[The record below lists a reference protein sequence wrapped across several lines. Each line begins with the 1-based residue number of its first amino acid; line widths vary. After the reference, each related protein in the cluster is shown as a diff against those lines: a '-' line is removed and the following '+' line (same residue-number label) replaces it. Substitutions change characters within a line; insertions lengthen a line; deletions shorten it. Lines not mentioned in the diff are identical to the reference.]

1 MKTIYAIG
9 NTPSVML
16 FQGVGIDAFVV
27 KDEQAFKEKIIEL
40 KDAKIILVAESLSPF
55 LEELNYRFSNE
66 TYPIILLLPM
76 EGYETSLGLD
86 KLKKDVEKAIGIA
99 LLR

>member
-16 FQGVGIDAFVV
+16 FQSVGIEAYVV
-27 KDEQAFKEKIIEL
+27 KDETTLKEKLAEL
-40 KDAKIILVAESLSPF
+40 SDAKIILISESLSPF
-55 LEELNYRFSNE
+55 LEELNYKFLNE

-76 EGYETSLGLD
+76 EGYESSLGLD